1 MVAMN
6 DVLNPIRVF
15 IEYREADPYGMF
27 DRVRDLMTRTHR
39 VLSVALLYEALGPA
53 RRLLAPAMNGWG
65 HLVLFF
71 DERATIE
78 GNVDDLY
85 RQARK
90 DPHRAVYVPEQ
101 EVASPWPSLM
111 LFRAKYCTN
120 LTLMF
125 LQRATPEQLAP
136 AAWAGGPQNVG
147 TLTGIRVDGV
157 A

>member
-1 MVAMN
+1 MN
-6 DVLNPIRVF
+6 DVLNPIRIFV
-15 IEYREADPYGMF
+15 EYSEVDTYGMF
-27 DRVRDLMTRTHR
+27 DRVRALMARTHR
-39 VLSVALLYEALGPA
+39 VLSAGFLPESLGPY
-53 RRLLAPAMNGWG
+53 RRLLTPALSGWG
-65 HLVLFF
+65 HLALFF

-78 GNVDDLY
+78 GDVDELY

-101 EVASPWPSLM
+101 EAHSPWPSLM

-120 LTLMF
+120 LTPMF
-125 LQRATPEQLAP
+125 LQQATPEQLAP

>member
-1 MVAMN
+1 MN
-6 DVLNPIRVF
+6 DVLNPIRVYV
-15 IEYREADPYGMF
+15 EEGPNETYSMVDHL
-27 DRVRDLMTRTHR
+27 RDLASRTHR
-39 VLSVALLYEALGPA
+39 VLSVCFLPERLGPA

-65 HLVLFF
+65 HLALFL
-71 DERATIE
+71 ERRATIE
-78 GNVDDLY
+78 GDVDDLF

-120 LTLMF
+120 LTPMF